1 MSSMLLSAAAKTTV
15 SVCVCAMPLVASA
28 ALLTFNGCCRSGA
41 VSHSV
46 AAQRNAARLRSQH
59 RVKTASRLQQ
69 LRRLKQR
76 CLHCCCF
83 EGLLC
88 LYACL
93 ALTCF
98 ACFARACCTLVPLL
112 MILVR
117 EGLLNAFEE
126 SSDGNRRTVCS
137 YGFNADDIN
146 HYLEENPSL

>member
-1 MSSMLLSAAAKTTV
+1 M
-15 SVCVCAMPLVASA
+15 CAMPLVASA

-41 VSHSV
+41 VAHSV
-46 AAQRNAARLRSQH
+46 ATQRNAARLRSQH

-76 CLHCCCF
+76 CLHCCF

-117 EGLLNAFEE
+117 EGLLNAFE
-126 SSDGNRRTVCS
+126 SSAGHRRAVCS
-137 YGFNADDIN
+137 YGFTADDIN
-146 HYLEENPSL
+146 DHSEENPSL